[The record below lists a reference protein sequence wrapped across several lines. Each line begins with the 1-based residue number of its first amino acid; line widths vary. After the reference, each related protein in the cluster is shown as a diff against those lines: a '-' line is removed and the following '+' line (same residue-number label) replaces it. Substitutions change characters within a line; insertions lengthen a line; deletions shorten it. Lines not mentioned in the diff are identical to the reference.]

1 MKKNLSNILLL
12 LVFITGLSL
21 LLYPGISDYI
31 NSKNQSRAVAAYN
44 ASAGRMSE
52 QDYTDTFAQAEDY
65 NRRLYETDAAFYQPG
80 LVEGYSDCLSIN
92 GGDIMGYVS
101 IDRIK
106 VELPIYHGTSPEVLN
121 AACGHLEGS
130 SLPCGG
136 ANTHCV
142 LSAHRGLPSAKLF
155 TDLDELEVGDTFSL
169 SVLNRVM
176 YYKIDQILIVEPE
189 EVDELQI
196 VPGKDYCTLFT
207 CTPYGINTHRLLVR
221 GERMSA
227 EASAPRIIVSSDAHM
242 IDPLIVTPIVA
253 APVLLL
259 LLIWLLFSPKKR
271 ERNRHE

>member
-44 ASAGRMSE
+44 ASAGRMTE
-52 QDYTDTFAQAEDY
+52 EDYSGFFDGAEDY
-65 NRRLYETDAAFYQPG
+65 NRRLFETEGAFYQPE
-80 LVEGYSDCLSIN
+80 LVDGYSDCLSIN
-92 GGDIMGYVS
+92 GGSIMGYVS

-136 ANTHCV
+136 ESTHCV
-142 LSAHRGLPSAKLF
+142 LSAHRGLPSARLF
-155 TDLDELEVGDTFSL
+155 TDLDELEAGDTFSI
-169 SVLNRVM
+169 SVLNRAM
-176 YYKIDQILIVEPE
+176 YYKVDQILIVEPE
-189 EVDELQI
+189 DADALQI

-207 CTPYGINTHRLLVR
+207 CTPYGINSHRLLVR
-221 GERMSA
+221 GERISA
-227 EASAPRIIVSSDAHM
+227 DTSEPRIVVPADAHM

-259 LLIWLLFSPKKR
+259 LMIWVLFSPKKK
-271 ERNRHE
+271 ERSRHE